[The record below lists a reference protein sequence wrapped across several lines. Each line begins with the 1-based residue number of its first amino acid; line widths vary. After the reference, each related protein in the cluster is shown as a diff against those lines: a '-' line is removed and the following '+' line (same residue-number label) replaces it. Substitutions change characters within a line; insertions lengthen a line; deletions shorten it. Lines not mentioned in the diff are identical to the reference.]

1 MKCFTHK
8 PDFRKDEKDEKE
20 KKSSKADLWLHG
32 AGVTF
37 ISGCISDD
45 GFCAE
50 SPTER
55 VPYYEEV
62 KDQLDMDEVVTAHDY
77 EVTVGASFDINCDFS
92 GIEIPDNKKVK
103 VTFQEALNEDGDPF
117 ATDHEDT
124 YRAVYYVEPQTTSHP
139 MYQISRNITVKEAAA
154 SEEVKDFRNRGFTG
168 SG

>member
-1 MKCFTHK
+1 M
-8 PDFRKDEKDEKE
+8 RKKR
-20 KKSSKADLWLHG
+20 KAARL
-32 AGVTF
+32 
-37 ISGCISDD
+37 ISGCMALVSLLSAVVSPMMVSA
-45 GFCAE
+45 AE

-124 YRAVYYVEPQTTSHP
+124 YQAVYYVEPQMTSHP
-139 MYQISRNITVKEAAA
+139 MYQISRNITVKEVAA
-154 SEEVKDFRNRGFTG
+154 SEEVKD
-168 SG
+168 SGTEALSGQDKLILT